1 MNLKNLV
8 KKEIKED
15 ISKILEN
22 PLLNFPSI
30 EKAIELSKKF
40 KIPLHPQY
48 LFYWNELSSS
58 NLVFFL
64 EYFIKNFS
72 ICDKNLHILSNT
84 KIKKY
89 LELIGCEHSFEENK
103 IILDEL
109 NKKILLSN
117 LGILNF
123 ENLNEENIKEK
134 ITNMIEF
141 IKNNLDK
148 NISFL
153 LTKRNEIKIKDKG
166 GTYIGCRMG
175 RPEKS
180 KMRKQFLEEVNSQ
193 LLFPL
198 GEEGGRNKN
207 FFTALKEK
215 SFITS
220 NFRMF
225 FCKECNRKS
234 IFKFCEKCKKKTSQ
248 MFFSRQTKSQINNY
262 YVKTTISDMLNII
275 ENFSKYQKNLEEHK
289 NFLKEI
295 LNELE
300 SLDSND
306 FLQVKKFEKVKRVC
320 EIFSESINLNP
331 NLNEEINSQILSR
344 IREISRAVYFDNY
357 KLDLK
362 DIEKSIRDI
371 FPQGFEFEKVL
382 KGVGK
387 IVNEHSTIEHP
398 IKGLLRMKNKVY
410 VNKDGT
416 IRYDMTEM
424 GVSHFKP
431 KEIGTSLEKLKSLGY
446 KKDYLGNELTTEN
459 QILEI
464 FPQDVILPDCPNTD
478 DENCSE
484 FIINVGNYVDELLQ
498 KFYKEKPFY
507 NFKNKEDTI
516 GHLIIGLAPHTSA
529 GIIGRII
536 GYSKTQGCF
545 SHPMWHAAQRR
556 NLDGDENGIMLLLDG
571 LINFSRDYLPNRRG
585 TKTMDVPLVLTL
597 HLYLDQVD
605 DEIHDMDTMR
615 FYPLNFYEACEN
627 YSYPYEVKM
636 EQFSKRLDFENE
648 DDIYFKTF
656 FTHQSENFNN
666 TVLCSSYKSLPTMK
680 DKLKH
685 QLKLCR
691 KIRAVNENEVGSL
704 IIDRHF
710 MRDIKGNLRKFS
722 QQNFRCTNCNES
734 YRRPPLNGKC
744 YKCKKPSINFTVHEA
759 SVKKYM
765 IPSFEIIK
773 NYKVRS
779 YVKESIDLVNIRIEN
794 VFGKEVNDVSLKK
807 FF

>member
-1 MNLKNLV
+1 MDFRSFTNKNI
-8 KKEIKED
+8 EGD
-15 ISKILEN
+15 ILKILEN
-22 PLLNFPSI
+22 PLLNIPSI

-40 KIPLHPQY
+40 KIPLHPSY
-48 LFYWNELSSS
+48 IFYWNELTSS
-58 NLVFFL
+58 NLIFFL
-64 EYFIKNFS
+64 EHLK
-72 ICDKNLHILSNT
+72 KNLLLEDKKLCIISNT
-84 KIKKY
+84 KFKKY
-89 LELIGCEHSFEENK
+89 LELIGCEHNFSDMK
-103 IILDEL
+103 ITLNEL
-109 NKKILLSN
+109 NKKILFSN
-117 LGILNF
+117 LGILDF
-123 ENLNEENIKEK
+123 ENLTEKTIEERI
-134 ITNMIEF
+134 INMIEF
-141 IKNNLDK
+141 IKNNLDMK
-148 NISFL
+148 CCLLLSKLNNI
-153 LTKRNEIKIKDKG
+153 EIKDKG

-180 KMRKQFLEEVNSQ
+180 KMRKQFLEEINSQ

-215 SFITS
+215 NFITS

-225 FCKECNRKS
+225 FCKDCNKKS
-234 IFKFCEKCKKKTSQ
+234 IFKFCEKCKKKTTQ
-248 MFFSRQTKSQINNY
+248 MFFSRQTKEPLNNY
-262 YVKTTISDMLNII
+262 YVKLTINDMINII
-275 ENFSKYQKNLEEHK
+275 ENFSKFQKNLEEHK
-289 NFLKEI
+289 DFLKEV
-295 LNELE
+295 LTDLE
-300 SLDSND
+300 NSDSND
-306 FLQVKKFEKVKRVC
+306 FLQVGEFEKIKRVC
-320 EIFSESINLNP
+320 KVFFESINSNP
-331 NLNEEINSQILSR
+331 NLNEEINSQILTR
-344 IREISRAVYFDNY
+344 IEKISRAVYFNNF

-362 DIEKSIRDI
+362 DIEKSIREI

-446 KKDYLGNELTTEN
+446 EKDYLGNELIDEN

-464 FPQDVILPDCPNTD
+464 FPQDVILPDCPDTD

-484 FIINVGNYVDELLQ
+484 FILNVGNYTDELLQ

-507 NFKNKEDTI
+507 NFKTKEDTI
-516 GHLIIGLAPHTSA
+516 SHLIIGLAPHTSA

-605 DEIHDMDTMR
+605 DEVHDMDTMG
-615 FYPLNFYEACEN
+615 FYPLNFYKACEN
-627 YSYPYEVKM
+627 YSSPYEIKM
-636 EQFSKRLDFENE
+636 EQFSKRLNLENE
-648 DDIYFKTF
+648 DDIYFKTS
-656 FTHQSENFNN
+656 FTHQSDDFND
-666 TVLCSSYKSLPTMK
+666 TIICSSYKSLPTMK

-685 QLKLCR
+685 QLKLCK

-759 SVKKYM
+759 SVKKYLG
-765 IPSFEIIK
+765 PSFEIIK

-779 YVKESIDLVNIRIEN
+779 YVKESIDLVNLRIEN
-794 VFGKEVNDVSLKK
+794 VFGKEINDLSLKK